1 MPENLS
7 DRALSVQNALN
18 QLGLECRVVEL
29 PASTRTAQ
37 EAAEAIG
44 TSVPQIVKS
53 LVFRGK
59 TSSKAVIVLASGS
72 NRVNEKMIGALLGE
86 KIEKADADFVR
97 TQTGYAIGG
106 VAPLGYP
113 QLLTTFIDQELLQ
126 YDEIWAAAGTPHAVF
141 RLEPKD
147 LERMTGGSVVQVC

>member
-1 MPENLS
+1 M
-7 DRALSVQNALN
+7 
-18 QLGLECRVVEL
+18 
-29 PASTRTAQ
+29 
-37 EAAEAIG
+37 AER
-44 TSVPQIVKS
+44 
-53 LVFRGK
+53 L
-59 TSSKAVIVLASGS
+59 
-72 NRVNEKMIGALLGE
+72 
-86 KIEKADADFVR
+86 
-97 TQTGYAIGG
+97 G